1 MAQGT
6 TKGVPIDIDPTLAAD
21 SDLLVPSQKA
31 VKTYAQSKLNGT
43 GFVKANGT
51 SITYDTGNLIK
62 TGIATGTDTYAVTIS
77 NVSAYNDGDAYI
89 IKFLNTSTGASTLN
103 INSLGNIS
111 IRLNDKLDLVENG
124 DIQTN
129 SEYLLIYNSDN
140 NYFKIFGSGNFLRI
154 KDSGGYGGLN
164 KAGVS
169 PRIGTNN
176 SSADKTLIITVYD
189 EDAIKITTDVS
200 QGPTIINIAPGYTP
214 GSTTTFLAYNG
225 ESFFSLTGTITGYAP
240 TIYINGSDGTNI
252 SSLSI
257 GGYIDLSSGSDI
269 NLTALTDL
277 NIFANNIKYVNPSTS
292 YYVGFQ
298 LPTLTGNSTYTLPT
312 SVPASN
318 KVLQSDSS
326 GVLTWVTSGTGT
338 VTSVAA
344 LTLGTSGT
352 DLNSTVAN
360 STTTPVITLNVPNA
374 SATARGVITTSAQT
388 IAGAKT
394 FSTAPILSSLTVSQ
408 ILALDGTG
416 NIQSLSTTTY
426 PSLTEL
432 AYVKGVTSA
441 IQTQLNNKQASS
453 SSLTSL
459 AGLTYVSGTYF
470 VKMTG
475 ANTFTLDSNTYLTSS
490 TGVTTISFGTTGLT
504 PSTATSGAISVAGT
518 LVAANGGTG
527 QSSYTIGDILY
538 ASGTTALSKLAA
550 VAAGSYLRSAG
561 TGTAPVWSSTTIP
574 NTAVLGDIWYGSA
587 ANTIT
592 ALAGNTV
599 NGRRFLRQTGTGTVS
614 AAPTWDTILASD
626 IPGSALTK
634 TDDTNVTLTL
644 GGSASTALLNAAS
657 ITVGWTGTLAV
668 GRGGTGA
675 STLTGVVIG
684 NASSAMT
691 AVSSVTANQ
700 LFRVNATGTGYEFFT
715 PSYITSAITSLGGLT
730 GATQTFGNDT
740 NVTMVS
746 TGTTHTITWSGT
758 LANSRLATMANNTI
772 KGNVSGSTASP
783 SDLTGTQVTTILDLF
798 STTTTTKGLVPGS
811 NNVGATY
818 FLNANG
824 AWAIPAGGG
833 GTTTNALTMNNSG
846 SGAASGTT
854 FNGSTAVTL
863 SYNTIGASPLAGS
876 TSLTTLGT
884 VTTGTLSTGLVIG
897 GVTMTLGSDAAY
909 DLYYRGATGVLT
921 RLANGTTG
929 QFLGANTSAAPS
941 WQTPSGGSGS
951 PGGSN
956 TQIQYNSAGSFAG
969 SSNLVWD
976 NTNTRLGIAQS
987 TPTSRFHLNFNQNSV
1002 TQSDANGILLA
1013 NSTAAIAGTQ
1023 SISPA
1028 IVWQGNGWKTTA
1040 TAGSQDVR
1048 FRADVLP
1055 VQGTANPTA
1064 IWQLG
1069 SNVNNAGYTNLLTY
1083 TSDGILSISST
1094 NALTTTTTD
1103 AFTITANS
1111 TGSTGVGYGINLV
1124 FKGKVSTSN
1133 DQSFGSIQSYIR
1145 FFGSLPTT
1153 WGTGYNF
1160 NIYNNNSI
1168 ITPLNITGNVG
1179 GEVTVTNLNVTG
1191 GNAYIASG
1199 STSHATQIIGG
1210 FNNGNN
1216 SAITYRT
1223 TNAGSLLTSQGVFGL
1238 ATVTA
1243 GNISIRPH
1251 DTNGLVFT
1259 AGNGS
1264 SHIARAAIQI
1274 VSLTN
1279 TAGAETGDLAF
1290 YTQSGGAAMTEKMR
1304 IFAGGNVNIGNTST
1318 NAGYKFDVNGTGR
1331 YVNELT
1337 TSGRIHAHV
1346 KKTSAYTLTRT
1357 DRFVSCDTSTAA
1369 FTITLPVHVV
1379 GTEYTIYKSDSS
1391 ANLLTV
1397 ATTTGLI
1404 NAASTWTA
1412 SAQYK
1417 FITVVSD
1424 GTNWFIVAGG

>member
-62 TGIATGTDTYAVTIS
+62 TGIATGTDIYAVTIS

-103 INSLGNIS
+103 INTLGNIS
-111 IRLNDKLDLVENG
+111 IKLNDKLDPIQSG
-124 DIQTN
+124 DIQQN

-154 KDSGGYGGLN
+154 KDSGYGALN
-164 KAGVS
+164 KAAMF

-176 SSADKTLIITVYD
+176 NSAGKTLTITVYD

-200 QGPTIINIAPGYTP
+200 QGPTNIDIAPGYTA

-225 ESFFSLTGTITGYAP
+225 ESFFSLTGISTGYAP
-240 TIYINGSDGTNI
+240 TISINGSDGTNI

-257 GGYIDLSSGSDI
+257 GGYIDLSSGLDI
-269 NLTALTDL
+269 NLTAFTDL
-277 NIFANNIKYVNPSTS
+277 NISANNIKYVNPSTY

-344 LTLGTSGT
+344 LTLGTTGT

-374 SATARGVITTSAQT
+374 SATARGVITIGAQT

-561 TGTAPVWSSTTIP
+561 TGTAPVWSTTTIP
-574 NTAVLGDIWYGSA
+574 NTATLGDIWYGSA

-614 AAPTWDTILASD
+614 AAPSWDTILASD

-657 ITVGWTGTLAV
+657 ITVGWT
-668 GRGGTGA
+668 
-675 STLTGVVIG
+675 
-684 NASSAMT
+684 
-691 AVSSVTANQ
+691 
-700 LFRVNATGTGYEFFT
+700 
-715 PSYITSAITSLGGLT
+715 
-730 GATQTFGNDT
+730 
-740 NVTMVS
+740 
-746 TGTTHTITWSGT
+746 GT

-798 STTTTTKGLVPGS
+798 STTTTTKGLVPGG

-884 VTTGTLSTGLVIG
+884 VTTGTLSTGAVIG
-897 GVTMTLGSDAAY
+897 GVTMTLGSDASY
-909 DLYYRGATGVLT
+909 DVYYRGATGVLT

-929 QFLGANTSAAPS
+929 QFLGANTGAAPS
-941 WQTPSGGSGS
+941 WQTPSGGGGSMSIGGAVTGGTSGS
-951 PGGSN
+951 
-956 TQIQYNSAGSFAG
+956 ILFID
-969 SSNLVWD
+969 SSGQLAQDNANLFFD
-976 NTNTRLGIAQS
+976 NTNDRVGIVQS
-987 TPTSRFHLNFNQNSV
+987 TPLSRLHINTNQNSV

-1013 NSTAAIAGTQ
+1013 NSTAAILNLQ

-1028 IVWQGNGWKTTA
+1028 IVLQGNGWKTNA

-1048 FRADVLP
+1048 FRMDNLP
-1055 VQGTANPTA
+1055 VQGTTSPTGQFRLA
-1064 IWQLG
+1064 L
-1069 SNVNNAGYTNLLTY
+1069 SVAGGAYTNLLTI
-1083 TSDGILSISST
+1083 DNSISASSGF
-1094 NALTTTTTD
+1094 LTTN
-1103 AFTITANS
+1103 F
-1111 TGSTGVGYGINLV
+1111 IN
-1124 FKGKVSTSN
+1124 
-1133 DQSFGSIQSYIR
+1133 
-1145 FFGSLPTT
+1145 
-1153 WGTGYNF
+1153 
-1160 NIYNNNSI
+1160 
-1168 ITPLNITGNVG
+1168 
-1179 GEVTVTNLNVTG
+1179 TG
-1191 GNAYIASG
+1191 GWITSG
-1199 STSHATQIIGG
+1199 SVIGASSQIMGG
-1210 FNNGNN
+1210 NTNG
-1216 SAITYRT
+1216 SSGGVTYKL
-1223 TNAGSLLTSQGVFGL
+1223 TNAGGSVTPKGSFGAINVL
-1238 ATVTA
+1238 TA
-1243 GNISIRPH
+1243 GSIGIQL
-1251 DTNGLVFT
+1251 DNTNGLVFT
-1259 AGNGS
+1259 AANGL

-1279 TAGAETGDLAF
+1279 GVGTETGDLAF
-1290 YTQSGGAAMTEKMR
+1290 YTKASGAAIAEAMR
-1304 IFAGGNVNIGNTST
+1304 IFAGGNVGIGTGST
-1318 NAGYKFDVNGTGR
+1318 NAGYKLDVNGTGR
-1331 YVNELT
+1331 FSSALT
-1337 TSGRIHAHV
+1337 TTGRIQAWTR
-1346 KKTSAYTLTRT
+1346 KISAYTLINT
-1357 DRFVSCDTSTAA
+1357 DQVIAGDATSAPL
-1369 FTITLPVHVV
+1369 TITLPAHLT
-1379 GTEYTIYKSDSS
+1379 GTEYTIYKYDS
-1391 ANLLTV
+1391 
-1397 ATTTGLI
+1397 TGNKVTISPTSGTISGNSTYDLI
-1404 NAASTWTA
+1404 
-1412 SAQYK
+1412 AQYNS
-1417 FITVVSD
+1417 ITVVSD
-1424 GTNWFIVAGG
+1424 GTNWIIVSLVG